1 MIADFCESFA
11 KLLCEENR
19 YAEVFPM
26 VYKDSQK
33 FADLFNKNRRKPSAI
48 CVGAYAAWQTKE
60 TGD

>member
-11 KLLCEENR
+11 KLLWEENR

-33 FADLFNKNRRKPSAI
+33 FADLFK
-48 CVGAYAAWQTKE
+48 
-60 TGD
+60 